1 MARGTFARVGGSDGV
16 SLDTRPDDTSRG
28 QTTFE
33 YFGYGSNM
41 SLTSL
46 RAKGVVPVASRRAT
60 LRGYELR
67 FNVHHWFRH
76 EGGVG
81 NVWPSEAPGAAVQG
95 VVHRCH
101 RDALDS
107 LDAVESFGV
116 GYDRITVRLDTTEGP
131 VEAVTY
137 VGIPN
142 YLDHRCRPTRRYL
155 NILVK
160 GAVAA
165 GLDADYIEAL
175 RRHPLHPE
183 EDLPEFRHPAGGG
196 AVFTR
201 ESLAANPH
209 LTAVGGAVFDMSGA
223 RPKHDCL
230 KALLGGRDTT
240 LFHLKRLDT
249 SDGTETLGDVRDDR
263 LSAAQRRYLN
273 AYLHGYAE
281 EYQYV
286 GRYSFDP

>member
-1 MARGTFARVGGSDGV
+1 MQRAR
-16 SLDTRPDDTSRG
+16 P
-28 QTTFE
+28 TFE

-46 RAKGVVPVASRRAT
+46 RAKGVVPITSRRAT

-81 NVWPSEAPGAAVQG
+81 NIWPSTRPGAVVLG
-95 VVHRCH
+95 VVHECSH
-101 RDALDS
+101 DALDR
-107 LDAVESFGV
+107 LDAVESYGV
-116 GYDRITVRLDTTEGP
+116 GYDRITVPLETAEGP

-142 YLDHRCRPTRRYL
+142 YLDDRCRPTRRYL
-155 NILVK
+155 NILLK

-165 GLDADYIEAL
+165 GLDHDYIEAL
-175 RRHPLHPE
+175 RQHPLHPE
-183 EDLPEFRHPAGGG
+183 EDLPEFAHPAGSD
-196 AVFTR
+196 AVYTQ
-201 ESLAANPH
+201 ETLAANPH
-209 LTAVGGAVFDMSGA
+209 LTAVAGAVFDMSGA

-230 KALLGGRDTT
+230 KALLGGKDTT

-249 SDGTETLGDVRDDR
+249 SDGAETLHDVRENR
-263 LSAAQRRYLN
+263 LNAAQRRYLN

-281 EYQYV
+281 EYRYV